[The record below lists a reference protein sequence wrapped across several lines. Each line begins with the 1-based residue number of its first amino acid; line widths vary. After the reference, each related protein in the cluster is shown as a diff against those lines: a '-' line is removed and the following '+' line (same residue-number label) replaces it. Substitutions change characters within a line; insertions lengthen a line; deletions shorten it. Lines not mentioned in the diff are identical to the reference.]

1 MTADM
6 AIQAGRRFDA
16 TDQRAFAEL
25 SGDFNPMHMDAVYA
39 RRTQLGIAA
48 VHGVH
53 ATLWAMEVLA
63 RNGLLDDGV
72 SGIKVRF
79 LRPIPVEGDA
89 ALTGERKANGNIRFE
104 IRIRGEV
111 AVIGDLRARISGA
124 PNRLTE
130 ILEGKVWPARLEAPE
145 EVELAESGNP
155 AGSIEMV
162 DRAAQAA
169 VLFPALVAAAGA
181 DRIQALASLS
191 HLVGMVC
198 PGLHSIFG
206 SIDCTFHD
214 CAREPLRFAP
224 QAVDMRFRRLVQTVD
239 AGCVQGRIECF
250 FRPPPVDTAT
260 MQALAKLVRPGEF
273 AELRALV
280 IGGSRGLGATAAKL
294 LAAGGAK
301 VTVTYHQGAQEAA
314 ALVAEADE
322 AGRTIRALQFDAIKD
337 DPATLFADEPS
348 HNALY
353 YFATPRIEPSSKG
366 QGLVRTLLD
375 TFLEYYAIKFE
386 DICKNLEKNQS
397 GKQYIF
403 YPSTVFID
411 ENVGEFQEYC
421 IAKLAGETLCRAW
434 EVSKP
439 NLRVIMPRLPK
450 ILTDQT
456 ASVSVSAGAL
466 ADGPTTLLG
475 VMRRLHAA

>member
-1 MTADM
+1 MAADV
-6 AIQAGRRFDA
+6 AIQASRHFDI
-16 TDQRAFAEL
+16 TDQQAFAEL

-53 ATLWAMEVLA
+53 AALWAMEVLA
-63 RNGLLDDGV
+63 RNGLLDDGAG
-72 SGIKVRF
+72 GIKVRF
-79 LRPIPVEGDA
+79 LRPIPVDEDA
-89 ALTGERKANGNIRFE
+89 VLTGERKANGNIRFE

-111 AVIGDLRARISGA
+111 AVIGDLRAPISGA

-130 ILEGKVWPARLEAPE
+130 IPESKVWPARLDAPE

-169 VLFPALVAAAGA
+169 VLFPALVAATGA

-206 SIDCTFHD
+206 SIDCTFHY
-214 CAREPLRFAP
+214 CARQQLRFAP
-224 QAVDMRFRRLVQTVD
+224 QAVDMRFRRLVQAVD
-239 AGCVQGRIECF
+239 AGCVQGRIESF
-250 FRPPPVDTAT
+250 FRPPPVDTAP
-260 MQALAKLVRPGEF
+260 MRALAKLVRPGEF
-273 AELRALV
+273 AEIRALV

-301 VTVTYHQGAQEAA
+301 VTVTYHRGVREAA
-314 ALVAEADE
+314 DMVAEAATENRD
-322 AGRTIRALQFDAIKD
+322 IRAIRFDVVSD
-337 DPATLFADEPS
+337 DPSKPFLDGPNF
-348 HNALY
+348 NALY
-353 YFATPRIEPSSKG
+353 YFATPKIESGSKSCSLS
-366 QGLVRTLLD
+366 QAILEN
-375 TFLEYYAIKFE
+375 FLKYYLYKFDDIYGHFIKSCSE
-386 DICKNLEKNQS
+386 RPHI
-397 GKQYIF
+397 Y

-411 ENVGEFQEYC
+411 DNVEQFQEYC
-421 IAKLAGETLCRAW
+421 IAKLAGETLCRARK
-434 EVSKP
+434 SSRP
-439 NLRVIMPRLPK
+439 DLAIITPRLPK

-456 ASVSVSAGAL
+456 ASVSAGAM
-466 ADGPTTLLG
+466 ADGPSTLLAT
-475 VMRRLHAA
+475 MRQLHAQ